1 MELISHFECVS
12 KSHVCATLSDSMDCS
27 PPGSSV
33 HGISQARILEWVAI
47 SFSRGSSRIWD
58 RTWCPVSPAL
68 AGRFYHWATW
78 EARGLIKTQI
88 AEPHPPPPPHRSGG
102 AWEFA
107 FWTNSNCCWSRDHTL
122 QTTILGLHNSP
133 LKLLHPARSWGMRGS
148 RIQSQRLHLTPRE
161 PKKQSHPV
169 GPEGR

>member
-1 MELISHFECVS
+1 MYSYLQHKPRASCLRAQLSSGTVISHFECVS
-12 KSHVCATLSDSMDCS
+12 KSHVCATLFDSMDCS

-88 AEPHPPPPPHRSGG
+88 AEPRPHPTPTVVGG
-102 AWEFA
+102 PE
-107 FWTNSNCCWSRDHTL
+107 N
-122 QTTILGLHNSP
+122 LHFEQIP
-133 LKLLHPARSWGMRGS
+133 
-148 RIQSQRLHLTPRE
+148 TV
-161 PKKQSHPV
+161 V
-169 GPEGR
+169 GPGTTLCKPIF